1 MAGEASHLDGLLDYL
16 ESVGADATAHTHGSL
31 REHLK
36 GTYDLLAGWG
46 APERV

>member
-16 ESVGADATAHTHGSL
+16 ESVGANGTAHMHGSL
-31 REHLK
+31 REHLQ

-46 APERV
+46 APAR